1 MAIAKNKEALRDRLD
16 LVDVI
21 SGYVQLKRASANSYK
36 GLCPFHADKNP
47 SMTVTPH
54 MGLWQCWSC
63 GAKGD
68 VFGFVMQ
75 IENIDFP
82 AALELLAAK
91 VGFVLEYEE
100 GRAPAK
106 ESNNRPRI
114 LAINQAAAEFFQ
126 AQLPT
131 DEAKPARDN
140 LLERGFDKSAAAKFG
155 VGYSPDSF
163 NALTNHLKAMG
174 FTDQELLDSTL
185 VRKSEK
191 TGGVYDFY
199 RGRLMWP
206 IHDQGGAV
214 IGFGARKLLETDQG
228 PKYYNSSDSPVY
240 HKNKVLYGI
249 DLAKAP
255 IGKKKQVVVVEGYTD
270 VMACHLAGVDTAIAT
285 CGTAFTEEHVNII
298 NRLLSGGTEGTAE
311 VIFCFD
317 PDEAGQKAAMR
328 AWEQSAQFKAQTFV
342 AVGPDGLDPC
352 DLRSRKGDEAV
363 RAMIANR
370 KPIYEFMVRQYLDKF
385 DLSNVAGRVAAAKAA
400 APIIAAIRDVT
411 SRSAYERE
419 LSGWVSLDPQEVHA
433 FVDEAVRNRAKA
445 GVAAMNRGNVG
456 ASDTA
461 VNQGGTRASAG
472 ASAVSN
478 GEQPQGESPRSFPP
492 INLNDPMTRVERQ
505 VLEVI
510 VQVPECYSPGALAR
524 IFAVGFA
531 HPAHNAIAEALAR
544 LFSETPDAAHD
555 HAWLE
560 RLQAG
565 LPNELHQAVTEI
577 AVQQLPADNE
587 EALLRYGKGVII
599 GALDRSLNVEKNDLL
614 AELRRLDAATQPERF
629 SEVSRRLV
637 ALEADRRALRAQA

>member
-16 LVDVI
+16 LVDVV

-75 IENIDFP
+75 IENLDFP
-82 AALELLAAK
+82 ATLELLAAK

-100 GRAPAK
+100 GKSPAK
-106 ESNNRPRI
+106 ENNNRPRI

-140 LLERGFDKSAAAKFG
+140 LLERGFDKDAAAKFG

-163 NALTNHLKAMG
+163 NSLTNHLKAMG

-206 IHDQGGAV
+206 IRDQGGAV

-328 AWEQSAQFKAQTFV
+328 AWEQSSQFKAQTFV
-342 AVGPDGLDPC
+342 AIGPDGLDPC
-352 DLRSRKGDEAV
+352 DLRSQKGDEAV
-363 RAMIANR
+363 KAMIANR
-370 KPIYEFMVRQYLDKF
+370 KPIYEFMVRQYIDKF
-385 DLSNVAGRVAAAKAA
+385 DLGNVAGRVAAAKAA

-419 LSGWVSLDPQEVHA
+419 LSGWVSLDPQEIHS
-433 FVDEAVRNRAKA
+433 FVEEAVRSKARA

-456 ASDTA
+456 T
-461 VNQGGTRASAG
+461 N
-472 ASAVSN
+472 
-478 GEQPQGESPRSFPP
+478 QPQTASETLDAQTDANAGGEAPRAYPP

-510 VQVPECYSPGALAR
+510 VQIPDCYSTSALAR
-524 IFAVGFA
+524 ILAIGFA
-531 HPAHNAIAEALAR
+531 HPAHNAIGQGIAR
-544 LFSETPDAAHD
+544 LVAETPDAAHD
-555 HAWLE
+555 HAWIE
-560 RLQAG
+560 RLVAI
-565 LPNELHQAVTEI
+565 LPPELHSAVNEI
-577 AVQQLPADNE
+577 AVQPMPAENE
-587 EALLRYGKGVII
+587 EALARYGQGVII
-599 GALDRSLNVEKNDLL
+599 GALDRSLNVEKNELL
-614 AELRRLDAATQPERF
+614 AELRRIDASAQPERF
-629 SEVSRRLV
+629 SEVNRRLV
-637 ALEADRRALRAQA
+637 ALEADRRALRAQG

>member
-16 LVDVI
+16 LADVI
-21 SGYVQLKRASANSYK
+21 GGYVQLKRASANSFK

-91 VGFVLEYEE
+91 TGFVLEYEE
-100 GRAPAK
+100 GKVPTK
-106 ESNNRPRI
+106 EQNNRPRI

-126 AQLPT
+126 AQLAT
-131 DEAKPARDN
+131 DDAKPAREN
-140 LLERGFDKSAAAKFG
+140 LLERGFDKDAAIKFG
-155 VGYSPDSF
+155 VGFSPDSF
-163 NALTNHLKAMG
+163 NALTNHLKGMG
-174 FTDQELLDSTL
+174 FADQELLDSTL
-185 VRKSEK
+185 VRRSEK

-206 IHDQGGAV
+206 IRDQGGAV

-285 CGTAFTEEHVNII
+285 CGTAFTEEHVNLI

-328 AWEQSAQFKAQTFV
+328 AWEQSSEFKAQTFV
-342 AVGPDGLDPC
+342 AVGPEGLDPC
-352 DLRSRKGDEAV
+352 DLRSRKGDVAV
-363 RAMIANR
+363 QDMIAAR
-370 KPIYEFMVRQYLDKF
+370 KPIYEFMVRQYIDKF
-385 DLSNVAGRVAAAKAA
+385 DLGNVAGRIAAAKAA
-400 APIIAAIRDVT
+400 APIIAAIRDIT
-411 SRSAYERE
+411 ARSAYERE
-419 LSGWVSLDPQEVHA
+419 LSGWVSLDPQEIHA
-433 FVDEAVRNRAKA
+433 FVEEAVRTKAKA
-445 GVAAMNRGNVG
+445 GVAAMNRGNFG
-456 ASDTA
+456 ATA
-461 VNQGGTRASAG
+461 PNDEPAATADPNDGSTTPASQRAY
-472 ASAVSN
+472 
-478 GEQPQGESPRSFPP
+478 PP

-510 VQVPECYSPGALAR
+510 VQIPESYSASALQR
-524 IFAVGFA
+524 ILTVGFA
-531 HPAHNAIAEALAR
+531 HPAHNAIGQAIGQ
-544 LFSETPDAAHD
+544 LFAQAPDAKHD
-555 HAWLE
+555 HVWLE
-560 RLQAG
+560 QLRAL
-565 LPNELHQAVTEI
+565 LPESLHAAVSEI
-577 AVQQLPADNE
+577 AVQQMPAND
-587 EALLRYGKGVII
+587 EATLGRYGQGVII
-599 GALDRSLNVEKNDLL
+599 GALDRSLNVEKNELMT
-614 AELRRLDAATQPERF
+614 ELRRTDSTTQAERF
-629 SEVSRRLV
+629 GEISRRLV
-637 ALEADRRALRAQA
+637 AIENDRRALRAQG

>member
-16 LVDVI
+16 LADVI
-21 SGYVQLKRASANSYK
+21 GGYVQLKRASANSFK

-91 VGFVLEYEE
+91 SGFVLEYEE
-100 GRAPAK
+100 GKAPAK
-106 ESNNRPRI
+106 EQNNRPRI

-126 AQLPT
+126 TQLPT
-131 DEAKPARDN
+131 DDAKPARDN
-140 LLERGFDKSAAAKFG
+140 LLERGFDKDAAAKFG

-163 NALTNHLKAMG
+163 NALTNHLKGLG

-185 VRKSEK
+185 VRRSEK

-206 IHDQGGAV
+206 IRDQGGAV

-298 NRLLSGGTEGTAE
+298 NRLLSGGTDGTAE

-328 AWEQSAQFKAQTFV
+328 AWEQSSDFKAQTYV
-342 AVGPDGLDPC
+342 AIGPEGLDPC
-352 DLRSRKGDEAV
+352 DLRSRKGDPAV
-363 RAMIANR
+363 QDMIAAR
-370 KPIYEFMVRQYLDKF
+370 KPIYEFMVRQYIDKF
-385 DLSNVAGRVAAAKAA
+385 DLGNVAGRVAAAKAA

-419 LSGWVSLDPQEVHA
+419 LSGWVSLDPQEIHS
-433 FVDEAVRNRAKA
+433 FVEEAVRTKAKA
-445 GVAAMNRGNVG
+445 GVATMNRGNVG
-456 ASDTA
+456 SSATA
-461 VNQGGTRASAG
+461 
-472 ASAVSN
+472 
-478 GEQPQGESPRSFPP
+478 EQPQPAEQPNDGSEASAAPRAYPP

-510 VQVPECYSPGALAR
+510 VQVPECYSAGALQR
-524 IFAVGFA
+524 ILAVGFA
-531 HPAHNAIAEALAR
+531 HPAHNAIGQAIGQLVAAAPDAKHDHVWLEQLRALLPEALRGAI
-544 LFSETPDAAHD
+544 
-555 HAWLE
+555 
-560 RLQAG
+560 
-565 LPNELHQAVTEI
+565 NEI
-577 AVQQLPADNE
+577 AVQQMPANDE
-587 EALLRYGKGVII
+587 VALARYGQGVII
-599 GALDRSLNVEKNDLL
+599 GALDRSLNVEKNELL
-614 AELRRLDAATQPERF
+614 SELRRTDSTAQAERF
-629 SEVSRRLV
+629 GEISRRLV
-637 ALEADRRALRAQA
+637 AIENDRRALRAQA

>member
-16 LVDVI
+16 LADVI

-75 IENIDFP
+75 IENLDFP
-82 AALELLAAK
+82 ATLELLAAK

-100 GRAPAK
+100 GKSPAK
-106 ESNNRPRI
+106 ENNNRPRI

-140 LLERGFDKSAAAKFG
+140 LLERGFDKDAAAKFG

-163 NALTNHLKAMG
+163 NSLTNHLKAMG

-206 IHDQGGAV
+206 IRDQGGAV

-328 AWEQSAQFKAQTFV
+328 AWEQSSQFKAQTFV
-342 AVGPDGLDPC
+342 AIGPDGLDPC
-352 DLRSRKGDEAV
+352 DLRSQKGDEAV
-363 RAMIANR
+363 KAMIANR
-370 KPIYEFMVRQYLDKF
+370 KPIYEFMVRQYIDKF
-385 DLSNVAGRVAAAKAA
+385 DLGNVAGRVAAAKAA

-419 LSGWVSLDPQEVHA
+419 LSAWVSLDPQEIHS
-433 FVDEAVRNRAKA
+433 FVEEAVRSKARA

-456 ASDTA
+456 TNQPQTASETLDAPTDA
-461 VNQGGTRASAG
+461 N
-472 ASAVSN
+472 SN
-478 GEQPQGESPRSFPP
+478 GEAPRAYPP

-510 VQVPECYSPGALAR
+510 VQIPDCYSTSALAR
-524 IFAVGFA
+524 ILAIGFA
-531 HPAHNAIAEALAR
+531 HPAHNAIGQGIAR
-544 LFSETPDAAHD
+544 LVAETPDAAHD
-555 HAWLE
+555 HAWIE
-560 RLQAG
+560 RLIAI
-565 LPNELHQAVTEI
+565 LPPELHSAVNEI
-577 AVQQLPADNE
+577 AVQPMPAENE
-587 EALLRYGKGVII
+587 EALARYGQGVII
-599 GALDRSLNVEKNDLL
+599 GALDRSLNVEKNELL
-614 AELRRLDAATQPERF
+614 AELRRIDASAQPERF
-629 SEVSRRLV
+629 SEVNRRLV
-637 ALEADRRALRAQA
+637 ALEADRRALRAQG

>member
-21 SGYVQLKRASANSYK
+21 GGYVQLKRASANSYK
-36 GLCPFHADKNP
+36 GLCPFHPDKNP

-91 VGFVLEYEE
+91 TGFQLEYEE
-100 GRAPAK
+100 GRGPAK
-106 ESNNRPRI
+106 EANNRPRI

-140 LLERGFDKSAAAKFG
+140 LLERGFDRDAATKFG

-206 IHDQGGAV
+206 IRDQGGAV

-298 NRLLSGGTEGTAE
+298 NRLLAGGTEGTAE

-328 AWEQSAQFKAQTFV
+328 AWEQSGQFKAQTYV
-342 AVGPDGLDPC
+342 AVGPEGLDPC

-363 RAMIANR
+363 QAMIAGR
-370 KPIYEFMVRQYLDKF
+370 KPIYEFMVRQYIDKF
-385 DLSNVAGRVAAAKAA
+385 DLGNVAGRVSAAKAA
-400 APIIAAIRDVT
+400 APVLAAIRDVT

-419 LSGWVSLDPQEVHA
+419 LSSWVSLDPQEIHS
-433 FVDEAVRNRAKA
+433 FVEEAIRSKAKA
-445 GVAAMNRGNVG
+445 GVAALSRGSVG
-456 ASDTA
+456 QSATSAASDDVPMDAPT
-461 VNQGGTRASAG
+461 SA
-472 ASAVSN
+472 
-478 GEQPQGESPRSFPP
+478 QRSFPP
-492 INLNDPMTRVERQ
+492 INLGDPMTRVERQ

-510 VQVPECYSPGALAR
+510 VQVPECYSANALAR
-524 IFAVGFA
+524 ILGIGFA
-531 HPAHNAIAEALAR
+531 HPAHNAIGQAIAR
-544 LFSETPDAAHD
+544 VETERAGAPHD
-555 HAWLE
+555 HAWIE
-560 RLQAG
+560 RLKE
-565 LPNELHQAVTEI
+565 LVVPELHDAISQI
-577 AVQQLPADNE
+577 AVQPLPANSE
-587 EALLRYGKGVII
+587 EELARYGQGVII
-599 GALDRSLNVEKNDLL
+599 GALDRSLNVEKQELL
-614 AELRRLDAATQPERF
+614 AELRRTDAQAAPERF
-629 SEVSRRLV
+629 GEINRRLV
-637 ALEADRRALRAQA
+637 AIEADRRALREQG

>member
-16 LVDVI
+16 LVDIVG
-21 SGYVQLKRASANSYK
+21 GYVQLKRASANSYK
-36 GLCPFHADKNP
+36 GLCPFHPDKNP

-54 MGLWQCWSC
+54 MGLWTCWSC

-91 VGFVLEYEE
+91 TGFQLEYEE
-100 GRAPAK
+100 GRGPAK
-106 ESNNRPRI
+106 ENNNRPRI

-126 AQLPT
+126 TQLTT
-131 DEAKPARDN
+131 DAAAPAREN
-140 LLERGFDKSAAAKFG
+140 LQQRGFDRDAAAKFG
-155 VGYSPDSF
+155 CGFSPDSF

-191 TGGVYDFY
+191 TGGLYDFY

-206 IHDQGGAV
+206 IRDQGGAV

-328 AWEQSAQFKAQTFV
+328 AWEQSGMFKAQTFV
-342 AVGPDGLDPC
+342 AIGPDGLDPC
-352 DLRSRKGDEAV
+352 DLRSKRGDEAV
-363 RAMIANR
+363 AAMIANR
-370 KPIYEFMVRQYLDKF
+370 KPIYEFMVRQYIDKF
-385 DLSNVAGRVAAAKAA
+385 DLGNVAGRVSAAKAA
-400 APIIAAIRDVT
+400 APVLAAIRDVT

-419 LSGWVSLDPQEVHA
+419 LSSWVSLDPQEIHA
-433 FVDEAVRNRAKA
+433 FVEDAIRTKAKA

-456 ASDTA
+456 ASAEAQA
-461 VNQGGTRASAG
+461 VTF
-472 ASAVSN
+472 
-478 GEQPQGESPRSFPP
+478 EPGESLPEAARSFPP

-510 VQVPECYSPGALAR
+510 VQVPECYAPNALAR
-524 IFAVGFA
+524 ILAIGFA
-531 HPAHNAIAEALAR
+531 HPAHNAIGAAIAR
-544 LFSETPDAAHD
+544 VESERPGAGHD

-560 RLQAG
+560 RLR
-565 LPNELHQAVTEI
+565 EL
-577 AVQQLPADNE
+577 LPADLQDAVAQIAVAPLPAANE
-587 EALLRYGKGVII
+587 DELERYGKGVIV
-599 GALDRSLNVEKNDLL
+599 GALDRSLNVEKQELL
-614 AELRRLDAATQPERF
+614 AELRRTDAVSQGERF
-629 SEVSRRLV
+629 SEINLRLV
-637 ALEADRRALRAQA
+637 SIEADRRALREQG